1 MKRGDVVMR
10 IVGIDPGL
18 ARTGFGVI
26 EDSEPA
32 SCLVYGV
39 IETDAALSVS
49 DRLMILFSRLEHLI
63 DEWSPKVAAVE
74 ELFFAR
80 NVSSALVV
88 GQARGVALLALA
100 RHGLPVSEYKPA
112 QVKQAITGH
121 GRADKEQ
128 VQSMVTFLL
137 GLDAPPRPDDAADAL
152 AVALCHAQS
161 LSFLARVS
169 EGI

>member
-1 MKRGDVVMR
+1 MR
-10 IVGIDPGL
+10 ILGIDPGL
-18 ARTGFGVI
+18 ARTGFGII
-26 EDSEPA
+26 EDSEPP
-32 SCLVYGV
+32 SCLIYGV

-49 DRLMILFSRLEHLI
+49 NRLMLLFRQLEHLI
-63 DEWSPKVAAVE
+63 DEWSPHVAAVE

-100 RHGLPVSEYKPA
+100 RRELPVSEYKPA

-128 VQSMVTFLL
+128 VQTMVTFLL
-137 GLDAPPRPDDAADAL
+137 GLESQPRPDDAADAL

-161 LSFLARVS
+161 SAFLARVS
-169 EGI
+169 GGG